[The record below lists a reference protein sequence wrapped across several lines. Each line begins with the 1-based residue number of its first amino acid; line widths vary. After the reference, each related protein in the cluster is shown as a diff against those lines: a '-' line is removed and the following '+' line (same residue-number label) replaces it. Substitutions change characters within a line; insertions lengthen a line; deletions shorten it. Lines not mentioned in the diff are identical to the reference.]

1 MLRFRDPVPTR
12 SPPIATRL
20 LVLINA
26 LVFLFELT
34 LSPPELEGLFHV
46 FGIVPARFTHPDW
59 AVSAGR
65 PPHWDWPVFTHLF
78 PLGGGGGVLR
88 DIRSLLAPVSHS
100 GALCCALPRLP

>member
-65 PPHWDWPVFTHLF
+65 PPHWGCPLFASAVFQC
-78 PLGGGGGVLR
+78 GGSRVLR
-88 DIRSLLAPVSHS
+88 HKWGPLVLRRHHRE
-100 GALCCALPRLP
+100 GC